1 MMYQLKNIPT
11 SVSYNDE
18 ELELVTLLNSKPFDT
33 WNCNC
38 PLDEFP
44 RGTSTA
50 RNNLKDKIKRELI
63 LIQDNYCAYCGI
75 NFFLVTNSKIHRDH
89 VLPKNIERY
98 RKFTFESK
106 NIVLSCDTCNGLDIK
121 KDKDYVTHYSDDYN
135 AIVTSIVHPHLDNVE
150 EHINLDNSI
159 YAEVVNNS
167 SKGRMSIVEFELN
180 CERNLVLRGK
190 LMQRPSIDTAEQQ
203 LIDSIIS
210 HSRQPR

>member
-1 MMYQLKNIPT
+1 
-11 SVSYNDE
+11 
-18 ELELVTLLNSKPFDT
+18 
-33 WNCNC
+33 
-38 PLDEFP
+38 
-44 RGTSTA
+44 
-50 RNNLKDKIKRELI
+50 
-63 LIQDNYCAYCGI
+63 
-75 NFFLVTNSKIHRDH
+75 
-89 VLPKNIERY
+89 
-98 RKFTFESK
+98 
-106 NIVLSCDTCNGLDIK
+106 
-121 KDKDYVTHYSDDYN
+121 
-135 AIVTSIVHPHLDNVE
+135 VHPHLDNVE